1 MAKGTLYLIPNTL
14 GSETTDQIIPKQ
26 VEEIAT
32 GLRFFA
38 VEELKS
44 ARRLLRKMDRTFPID
59 DSQFSILTKKYY
71 CTRVDSDHS
80 FVERRK

>member
-14 GSETTDQIIPKQ
+14 GSETTEQIIPKQ

-59 DSQFSILTKKYY
+59 DSQ
-71 CTRVDSDHS
+71 
-80 FVERRK
+80 